1 MSGEQLCLGRIS
13 SIENYQLNVSLL
25 HGAKGR
31 VKITDVSSQYRT
43 ALEKLVSG
51 ETNDNVRMLNQMF
64 YPGQIV
70 RCSVKGDVNVAAP
83 SPSRN
88 VIDLSLDPRT
98 VNRNLMMSQVKP
110 YVAIVGS
117 VSSIEDNGY
126 IIDSG
131 IRALNVFLPFNKTSL
146 PESERFSLGS
156 LVEFVVQEAPLS
168 GKSSRFVQ
176 ATMQNEQ
183 VIVTDPLPFDCLLPG
198 MCVSLKVVSASHEG
212 LQCVFQSYNVLVPP
226 HHCPLKSD
234 HYSKKSRVT
243 ACIILVDLATK
254 DVIASLLPHF
264 LSHGHDDAFKRVKIG
279 TKCTDAVINRRER
292 RFIYLRLPSLDI
304 RGILLKAN
312 AFDGS
317 PPKNWTA
324 HIPADAPIKCRVI
337 DFDFFLNM
345 PIVSCKQQVFESKFL
360 SLDDVKVGT
369 TVSVTVKK
377 FTKRGVGVR
386 LPGKIRGVIPFLH
399 LSDVVVSDPQ
409 SRFEIGSKLD
419 AYVLAVEPEKQ
430 QVVLTA
436 KKSLIHS
443 TVPILGS
450 SNMLRAW
457 DSLQQRT
464 GEKDEKNLV
473 VSAVVVYVS
482 ERGVLVSGVNN
493 IRGWIPRRETYADDS
508 QVINELFTK
517 GETIQLR
524 VLKRLTQTPR
534 RSTKPSS
541 EFLLSQILDP
551 QTTPREAPTKPTSVS
566 LGDVYYCLVNR
577 FSADGLKVGLYKTD
591 KGNIIAEGF
600 LPFSQLSDSLGTA
613 RIARQARAECFLPK
627 TTFSTNI
634 NGTPTRV
641 VVVDINASG
650 IIVSA
655 KSSLVS
661 AAEERQATSCGF
673 LQNFDQLTVGSQW
686 LGWVAHHKDYG
697 IFVQFPGGFR
707 GLAPIRYL
715 TDRRAPDSTDWSALF
730 PPGATVEAKVVEVK
744 EPERQRFLISLRMTD
759 TYTCAAAQYVK
770 SAVARAHEY
779 LDECRWLCSRVS
791 HLNQLSSFFIGDL
804 VQMKVDGLTEELVTG
819 TVNGVPAAVLL
830 PNTAEVECAV
840 GRTYPAVVT
849 LVNLDASL
857 LEVSLLPWLL
867 RGIKQRTE
875 GEFASN
881 AMKVRVGQ
889 TVSSTVVS
897 IGNARDV
904 VVVALKQHALG
915 HLAVLPARR
924 SFNDVLGGNAWAL
937 SQVNRVTV
945 RRELSTNKT
954 ITSFLCTLSIYDPLT
969 NSKQS
974 VGAPMT
980 PEVECQQL
988 TIGTRLPQVIFIGLK
1003 GRTAFFRLP
1012 ETRNSR
1018 DPNLRVFCRLV
1029 DLVRTA
1035 KEARKFVKSPPELGT
1050 VFEDALVIGEST
1062 PASKRK
1068 GPRLPLS
1075 RRCCEISFLGKKEL
1089 EVGDLVCGQ
1098 FLGSSGL
1105 CWKLLLPTN
1114 ARGLLHVSC
1123 MSKSSTTDAAGSPQ
1137 FPRHPKHGTWLTCRL
1152 VDEVHSAPPAVEQPS
1167 DDQEMEVDVSADEA
1181 VEPLIAAGDEIIPVG
1196 DHEDMSPAPF
1206 SKAFYVS
1213 TDGADMRQW
1222 NPEKYKPIELE
1233 LNATRTGFVKR
1244 CSKDLLVVSIAYNVD
1259 VDVPKSSSSFK
1270 RRFRTGSTVEI
1281 IITSLEPLR
1290 GRLVSEP
1297 EDAVKP
1303 TAAAIAASASS
1314 RRRTASMSQ
1323 TEAALRLPAK
1333 RRRRGSVSCGLAE
1346 DEAASVMS
1354 RFEKYLPPQSP
1365 SPSLS
1370 DDDDDQDECTVSG
1383 APGEESTSGVRERA
1397 IDQGVTSLLTS
1408 MESES
1413 RLAAIAQATTDG
1425 DSTQKLPRLSS
1436 VEEFE
1441 VAVRNSPGNAR
1452 LWTLYAAHHL
1462 SAGNVAKA
1470 RSVLQR
1476 AMETGERAVLSTAGP
1491 AEAANF
1497 TGSLLQAALNLEIA
1511 VDDGG
1516 CEGGKDKLAELEA
1529 VISRIDQLDK
1539 ETFTKKAVDTLS
1551 TAGLHSQA
1559 EGLAKKLVKRHSL
1572 NPDAWL
1578 VLVRAR
1584 LRAGNVVAAREAQRN
1599 AGRILRLAQIPHFA
1613 LGSARL
1619 EFEFGDVDRAINL
1632 VEEQLAA
1639 SPRRKSIYVSYLKL
1653 LLSAGRTSDAESVR
1667 ARALKN
1673 LSEKDQEA
1681 INKLF

>member
-234 HYSKKSRVT
+234 HYSKKSRTTGKASFLLRTYFVFQVT

-254 DVIASLLPHF
+254 D
-264 LSHGHDDAFKRVKIG
+264 
-279 TKCTDAVINRRER
+279 
-292 RFIYLRLPSLDI
+292 
-304 RGILLKAN
+304 KAN

-1075 RRCCEISFLGKKEL
+1075 RRCCEISFLGRVPSQASILPCLSRRFCPRTIVFVCPGKKEL

-1213 TDGADMRQW
+1213 TDGAD
-1222 NPEKYKPIELE
+1222 I
-1233 LNATRTGFVKR
+1233 
-1244 CSKDLLVVSIAYNVD
+1244 IAYNVD